1 MDNPRKAEPD
11 PGSPQSKAVLR
22 AAQKAVR
29 RALADHKAAGNPIA
43 IGKDGHVQ
51 WIPAT
56 EIVLPDETADPGVA
70 G

>member
-1 MDNPRKAEPD
+1 MNNPQQAEPD
-11 PGSPQSKAVLR
+11 SGSPQSKAVLQ

-56 EIVLPDETADPGVA
+56 EIVLTDETTDPGVTR
-70 G
+70 